1 MGEEAQN
8 SHSTLRLSK
17 WEKCFIATANT
28 YLRGYN
34 LAETD
39 ASFPLIVSLG
49 HYLILLRLV
58 RVQTGRY
65 VQWT

>member
-1 MGEEAQN
+1 MGEEAQY
-8 SHSTLRLSK
+8 SHSTLWLAK

-34 LAETD
+34 LTESD

-49 HYLILLRLV
+49 HYLILLSWV
-58 RVQTGRY
+58 RAQTGRY